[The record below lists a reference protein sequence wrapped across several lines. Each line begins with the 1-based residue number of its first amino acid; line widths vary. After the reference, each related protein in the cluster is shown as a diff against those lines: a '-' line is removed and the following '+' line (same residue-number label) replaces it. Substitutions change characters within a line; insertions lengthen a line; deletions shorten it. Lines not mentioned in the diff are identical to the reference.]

1 MQWRADEWGMARG
14 GTTFWTEKEIVVQL
28 PLEKNANVL
37 LQMPASTSVS
47 QRSSVCSLEQTR
59 HHRGLTW
66 HQLRSIP
73 APRRSFSHPPH
84 PHPNAILDQRGRKAC
99 KNGWYS
105 REVILNF
112 IRNHHLS
119 FKMETPFC
127 ISSSLRACVT
137 RLPTGICCCRC
148 SGFRLL

>member
-47 QRSSVCSLEQTR
+47 QRSSVCSLDQTR

-73 APRRSFSHPPH
+73 TPRRSFSHPPTPTPKCH
-84 PHPNAILDQRGRKAC
+84 PGPEGAESLQEWLVLQRGYIEFHK
-99 KNGWYS
+99 KPPSVFQNGDTVLHFQQF
-105 REVILNF
+105 E
-112 IRNHHLS
+112 
-119 FKMETPFC
+119 
-127 ISSSLRACVT
+127 SLCH
-137 RLPTGICCCRC
+137 PT
-148 SGFRLL
+148 SHWNLLL